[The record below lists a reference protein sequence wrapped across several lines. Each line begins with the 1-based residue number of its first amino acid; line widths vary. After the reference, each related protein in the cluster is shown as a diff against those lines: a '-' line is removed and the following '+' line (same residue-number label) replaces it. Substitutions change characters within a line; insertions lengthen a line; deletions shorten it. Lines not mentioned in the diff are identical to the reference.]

1 MLWFQVGAI
10 DLNRPGTKLRSR
22 GAGGSGEPPLPTL
35 DIINL
40 VIGRRAINFDR
51 VLSCVGAIKGS

>member
-22 GAGGSGEPPLPTL
+22 ERAVRVNRPPTL

-40 VIGRRAINFDR
+40 FIVCRTINFDR
-51 VLSCVGAIKGS
+51 VA

>member
-22 GAGGSGEPPLPTL
+22 E
-35 DIINL
+35 
-40 VIGRRAINFDR
+40 RAVRVNHPYLTSNFN
-51 VLSCVGAIKGS
+51 VGAISGDQGLIV